1 MGSSRPFRSVAV
13 VVEDDPI
20 QREML
25 ASLLEEGHFEVI
37 QCEDAQT
44 ADLALAKRHPALLV
58 TDVNLVGAMSGL
70 ELARKARQLHPEIRV
85 IVISGRPTPAVPD
98 GVTFFAKPFYPTDL
112 LREVERSEHAEKRS
126 RLHCTLM

>member
-1 MGSSRPFRSVAV
+1 MAQSRPFRSLAV

-25 ASLLEEGHFEVI
+25 ASMLEEGHFDVI

-58 TDVNLVGAMSGL
+58 TDVNLVGEMTGV
-70 ELARKARQLHPEIRV
+70 ELAQKTRAAHPEIRV
-85 IVISGRPTPAVPD
+85 IVISGRGAPALPD
-98 GVTFFAKPFYPTDL
+98 GVTFFSKPFYPADL
-112 LREVERSEHAEKRS
+112 LREAGVPAHAGWRAA
-126 RLHCTLM
+126 H